1 VSNLANWQRVGQA
14 TPRFFGGFN
23 NSFQYKNYSLHV
35 EWWFQVGNYTQMSLV
50 NNFQSPT
57 APRLGRNNVV
67 FADNQHVWQGPGD
80 TKANYPD
87 VFSTNPNAWTAL
99 TYRSSRMWG
108 NASHARLRNVRFTY
122 SLPTSALKAL
132 RLVRADIFVSGD
144 NLYVIKHKDF
154 VGVDPEGAV
163 LGGANTSFG
172 GAGTGFA
179 NPRRFLL
186 GVQLTF

>member
-1 VSNLANWQRVGQA
+1 
-14 TPRFFGGFN
+14 
-23 NSFQYKNYSLHV
+23 
-35 EWWFQVGNYTQMSLV
+35 
-50 NNFQSPT
+50 
-57 APRLGRNNVV
+57 
-67 FADNQHVWQGPGD
+67 
-80 TKANYPD
+80 
-87 VFSTNPNAWTAL
+87 
-99 TYRSSRMWG
+99 MWG